1 MGRAEVEETE
11 ATISWSEGS
20 GTDTL
25 EERLDSVGL
34 AAITTNH
41 QSVVVVVVIAS
52 LALALSCLISASPV
66 LPYSPTRVRT
76 HTFTHSLDHGL

>member
-25 EERLDSVGL
+25 EVRLDGVGL
-34 AAITTNH
+34 AAIASNH
-41 QSVVVVVVIAS
+41 RVVVVAVAP
-52 LALALSCLISASPV
+52 LALSPV
-66 LPYSPTRVRT
+66 PFRHLPYY
-76 HTFTHSLDHGL
+76 L